1 MPISVMP
8 PKKAGVSGR
17 PSASTT
23 VAAAGAA
30 SAVPTACT
38 TPLRT
43 STSAFFNV
51 PCVPAV
57 CTVALRIRTSWASAL
72 IEVDASATATANA
85 LTVVPA
91 NAGTHLAFV
100 LSAALVIESESKVDP
115 SIRWDDGKDTS
126 CARLMALPPAPA

>member
-57 CTVALRIRTSWASAL
+57 CTVALRIRTSWARAAKD
-72 IEVDASATATANA
+72 VDASAAASANFF
-85 LTVVPA
+85 TVIPA
-91 NAGTHLAFV
+91 KAGTQCLLPSLPRIPTQVAGSR
-100 LSAALVIESESKVDP
+100 LSP
-115 SIRWDDGKDTS
+115 G
-126 CARLMALPPAPA
+126 

>member
-43 STSAFFNV
+43 STSVFFNV
-51 PCVPAV
+51 PCAPAV
-57 CTVALRIRTSWASAL
+57 CTVALRIRTSWARAAKD
-72 IEVDASATATANA
+72 VDASAAASANFF
-85 LTVVPA
+85 TVIPA
-91 NAGTHLAFV
+91 KAGTQRLEWEREAV
-100 LSAALVIESESKVDP
+100 TAKGTGSRLSP
-115 SIRWDDGKDTS
+115 G
-126 CARLMALPPAPA
+126 